1 MKFGEMLSELQKGRV
16 VRRRSYHSSLV
27 IFMQIPA
34 TIPYTK
40 VSTMQSIPT
49 PMKKLMNKFDA
60 GILYHDQFIMYDFSD
75 QSCTY
80 YPFDGEDINAND
92 WEVVDFLDYDPYD
105 DFR

>member
-1 MKFGEMLSELQKGRV
+1 
-16 VRRRSYHSSLV
+16 
-27 IFMQIPA
+27 
-34 TIPYTK
+34 
-40 VSTMQSIPT
+40 
-49 PMKKLMNKFDA
+49 MNKFDA

>member
-1 MKFGEMLSELQKGRV
+1 MLKIQV
-16 VRRRSYHSSLV
+16 
-27 IFMQIPA
+27 
-34 TIPYTK
+34 
-40 VSTMQSIPT
+40 PT